1 MSNSSHKPSDPKTMI
16 GLNSWEKF
24 IPWYLTIISCVLL
37 FGIGWFILDN
47 VLWLREHMFLGENES
62 ELSYRSHQYFLLIS
76 TIRRS
81 AGLFSGIALMLL
93 GVGIVFYVAKTQTKF
108 DMSMHGVSLS
118 IVTASPGIIAMSL
131 GCFLIAHNTAS
142 KDIVPIFGV
151 KDDPEISKQV
161 EEAVDES
168 KSNFDALNSE

>member
-1 MSNSSHKPSDPKTMI
+1 M
-16 GLNSWEKF
+16 GQNSWEKF
-24 IPWYLTIISCVLL
+24 IPWYLTTISCVLL

-47 VLWLREHMFLGENES
+47 VLWLREHMFSGESES

-118 IVTASPGIIAMSL
+118 IVSASPGIIAMAL

-142 KDIVPIFGV
+142 KDIVPIFGSAANT
-151 KDDPEISKQV
+151 EISKELEDSV
-161 EEAVDES
+161 NETKGALE
-168 KSNFDALNSE
+168 ALNAE